1 MGRQKTSGR
10 PGAKGK
16 QPSLLSGG
24 FDFNKYPML
33 KKPMEVIG
41 ETPSTCR
48 AHGQLLG
55 QVSCRGQGQ
64 ALQLRARLHSQFT
77 TTLNTHKYT
86 FSHV

>member
-48 AHGQLLG
+48 AASGTSVLPRTRT
-55 QVSCRGQGQ
+55 SSSIAC
-64 ALQLRARLHSQFT
+64 
-77 TTLNTHKYT
+77 
-86 FSHV
+86 